1 MWHVKSLF
9 QLQSVSAD
17 TCLNPE
23 CLFLSMLWSAQS
35 TLHACVFLGIICKC
49 VITSTSLSQWKST
62 EADEQSSVTE
72 SPLGAQCGDWDSW
85 AGSKKYLR
93 WKRGTHK
100 WFDMGVWMTSL
111 ISYCFQWR
119 HTQSSNCCSMWG
131 QKLPGLTWNVNS
143 KYKCMYVSSKC
154 VSFTFRAQ
162 SCMYPKSGGSSL
174 QRMWTFRRAFF
185 YIYTGN
191 FYTCTSLKIRDRVE
205 LEMKSVFV
213 PS

>member
-1 MWHVKSLF
+1 MLVEVYLTVQAIFEFTIMNACSSDIPTRAIFSSESELLTKGWKKRSSE
-9 QLQSVSAD
+9 LQV
-17 TCLNPE
+17 
-23 CLFLSMLWSAQS
+23 
-35 TLHACVFLGIICKC
+35 
-49 VITSTSLSQWKST
+49 
-62 EADEQSSVTE
+62 
-72 SPLGAQCGDWDSW
+72 W
-85 AGSKKYLR
+85 AGGLDDSTACL
-93 WKRGTHK
+93 
-100 WFDMGVWMTSL
+100 L
-111 ISYCFQWR
+111 QWR

-143 KYKCMYVSSKC
+143 KCKCMYVSSKC

-162 SCMYPKSGGSSL
+162 SCMYPKSGRPNL